1 LHPNNSKFL
10 KFDRLPT
17 TYITWVFYPI
27 PDDKIDIL
35 LLINPKIIKES
46 NMATQMATIRRN
58 TAPKENLY
66 GVQRVLRALIWFGI
80 FFVLGLLTVIIS
92 VLVGTALSNVI
103 GYIILIIGGFFS
115 LIIPGMI
122 SRTLYVIPEF
132 QRVVILKL
140 GKFDGVRGPGRF
152 WVIPYPPFYESV
164 AMTLDLRV
172 QTRVITAA
180 QTLTSD
186 NVPVG
191 CEAVLFWR
199 VEDPETAAL
208 EVANYRE
215 AVFQASNSALKD
227 TIGNLELGEL
237 LSEREKVS
245 NQLKTII
252 DNSASKFG
260 VDVSSVEITDVHV
273 PDDLIQELSV
283 IAQSRRS
290 AQAKIAEADAE
301 KQISMKLQEASE
313 LLSDRAMEMYRLN
326 VVERIGREE
335 GSQIVIYGLSSQES
349 NLENTISATAAG
361 ALLAKK

>member
-1 LHPNNSKFL
+1 MLQ
-10 KFDRLPT
+10 RT
-17 TYITWVFYPI
+17 T
-27 PDDKIDIL
+27 
-35 LLINPKIIKES
+35 E
-46 NMATQMATIRRN
+46 
-58 TAPKENLY
+58 PKENLY
-66 GVQRVLRALIWFGI
+66 GVQRVLRTLIWFGV
-80 FFVLGLLTVIIS
+80 FVVLGVLTVVGS
-92 VLVGTALSNVI
+92 LLVGTLSDVFGI
-103 GYIILIIGGFFS
+103 VFLLIGGFFS

-140 GKFDGVRGPGRF
+140 GKFVGVRGPGRF

-180 QTLTSD
+180 QTLTAD

-199 VEDPETAAL
+199 VENPETAAL

-227 TIGNLELGEL
+227 TIGTMELTELLGE
-237 LSEREKVS
+237 REMIS
-245 NQLKTII
+245 NKLKNII
-252 DNSASKFG
+252 DKTAATFG

-301 KQISMKLQEASE
+301 KQISLKLQEASE

-326 VVERIGREE
+326 VLERIGREE
-335 GSQIVIYGLSSQES
+335 GSQIVIYGLSGVDSK
-349 NLENTISATAAG
+349 LEDTIAATAAAAQTG
-361 ALLAKK
+361 KK

>member
-1 LHPNNSKFL
+1 MTLQTALMN
-10 KFDRLPT
+10 
-17 TYITWVFYPI
+17 
-27 PDDKIDIL
+27 
-35 LLINPKIIKES
+35 
-46 NMATQMATIRRN
+46 RN
-58 TAPKENLY
+58 TTPKENLY
-66 GVQRVLRALIWFGI
+66 GVQRVLRGLIWFGI
-80 FFVLGLLTVIIS
+80 FIVLGLITVIVS
-92 VLVGTALSNVI
+92 SLVMALSQPI
-103 GYIILIIGGFFS
+103 GIILLVIGGFFS

-122 SRTLYVIPEF
+122 SRALYVIPEF

-140 GKFDGVRGPGRF
+140 GKFVGVRGPGRF

-172 QTRVITAA
+172 QTRVISAA

-208 EVANYRE
+208 KVANYRE

-227 TIGNLELGEL
+227 TIGTMELTELLGERATI
-237 LSEREKVS
+237 SYK
-245 NQLKTII
+245 LKNLI
-252 DNSASKFG
+252 DKTAATFG
-260 VDVSSVEITDVHV
+260 VDVSSVEITDIHV

-301 KQISMKLQEASE
+301 KQITQKLQEASE
-313 LLSDRAMEMYRLN
+313 GLSDRAMEMYRLN
-326 VVERIGREE
+326 VLERIGREE
-335 GSQIVIYGLSSQES
+335 GLRHIYRGNMHHDRAES
-349 NLENTISATAAG
+349 TECARCGATLIERSGFAVTRQHITENG
-361 ALLAKK
+361 

>member
-1 LHPNNSKFL
+1 
-10 KFDRLPT
+10 
-17 TYITWVFYPI
+17 
-27 PDDKIDIL
+27 
-35 LLINPKIIKES
+35 
-46 NMATQMATIRRN
+46 
-58 TAPKENLY
+58 
-66 GVQRVLRALIWFGI
+66 LIWFGV
-80 FFVLGLLTVIIS
+80 FFVLGVLTVVASLLIGAINNAIGIAL
-92 VLVGTALSNVI
+92 LV
-103 GYIILIIGGFFS
+103 IGGFFS

-140 GKFDGVRGPGRF
+140 GKFVGVRGPGRF

-180 QTLTSD
+180 QTLTAD

-227 TIGNLELGEL
+227 TIGTMELTALLGE
-237 LSEREKVS
+237 REMVS
-245 NQLKTII
+245 KKLKNII
-252 DNSASKFG
+252 DTTAATFG

-273 PDDLIQELSV
+273 PEDLIQELSV

-301 KQISMKLQEASE
+301 KMISQKLQEAGE

-326 VVERIGREE
+326 VLERIGREE
-335 GSQIVIYGLSSQES
+335 GSQIVIYGLGGTDSNMES
-349 NLENTISATAAG
+349 TISATAA
-361 ALLAKK
+361 AVQTSKK

>member
-1 LHPNNSKFL
+1 
-10 KFDRLPT
+10 
-17 TYITWVFYPI
+17 
-27 PDDKIDIL
+27 
-35 LLINPKIIKES
+35 
-46 NMATQMATIRRN
+46 
-58 TAPKENLY
+58 
-66 GVQRVLRALIWFGI
+66 VQRVLRTLIWFGVFI
-80 FFVLGLLTVIIS
+80 VLGGLTVVFSLLLSALSQALGIA
-92 VLVGTALSNVI
+92 VLVL
-103 GYIILIIGGFFS
+103 GGIFS
-115 LIIPGMI
+115 LIIPGMV

-140 GKFDGVRGPGRF
+140 GKFVGVRGPGRF

-199 VEDPETAAL
+199 VENPETAAL
-208 EVANYRE
+208 EVANYTE

-227 TIGNLELGEL
+227 TIGTLELSEL
-237 LSEREKVS
+237 LGEREMVS
-245 NQLKTII
+245 NKLKTII
-252 DNSASKFG
+252 DKAAATFG

-301 KQISMKLQEASE
+301 KQISLKLQEASE
-313 LLSDRAMEMYRLN
+313 LLSNRAMEMYRLN
-326 VVERIGREE
+326 VLERIGREE
-335 GSQIVIYGLSSQES
+335 GSQIVVYGLSHSDPG
-349 NLENTISATAAG
+349 LEKSIAG
-361 ALLAKK
+361 AVAGTRMENN

>member
-1 LHPNNSKFL
+1 
-10 KFDRLPT
+10 
-17 TYITWVFYPI
+17 
-27 PDDKIDIL
+27 
-35 LLINPKIIKES
+35 
-46 NMATQMATIRRN
+46 MATQVVNLTRN

-66 GVQRVLRALIWFGI
+66 GVQRVLRTLIWSVA
-80 FFVLGLLTVIIS
+80 FFALGGLTLVISLLLGS
-92 VLVGTALSNVI
+92 VTDVFWIPFV
-103 GYIILIIGGFFS
+103 IIGGFFS

-140 GKFDGVRGPGRF
+140 GKFVGVRGPGRF

-172 QTRVITAA
+172 QTRIITAA

-191 CEAVLFWR
+191 CEAVLFWK
-199 VEDPETAAL
+199 VENPETAAL

-215 AVFQASNSALKD
+215 AVFQAANSALKD
-227 TIGNLELGEL
+227 TIGTMELTALLGE
-237 LSEREKVS
+237 REMVS
-245 NQLKTII
+245 HKLKTII
-252 DNSASKFG
+252 DKAAATFG

-273 PDDLIQELSV
+273 PEDLIQELSV

-301 KQISMKLQEASE
+301 KEISQKLQEASE
-313 LLSDRAMEMYRLN
+313 LLSDRSMEMYRLN
-326 VVERIGREE
+326 VLERIGREE
-335 GSQIVIYGLSSQES
+335 GSQIVIYGLSNTEKQ
-349 NLENTISATAAG
+349 LENQIAATAAATQIG
-361 ALLAKK
+361 KK